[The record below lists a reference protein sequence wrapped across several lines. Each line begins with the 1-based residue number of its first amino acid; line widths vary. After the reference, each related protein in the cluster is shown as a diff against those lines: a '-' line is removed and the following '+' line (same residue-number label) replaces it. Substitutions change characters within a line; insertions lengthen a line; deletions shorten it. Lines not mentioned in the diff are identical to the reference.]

1 MRQRIRT
8 KVSGLISH
16 ASPNGVAYTGEEELL
31 RKKFEK
37 GTITKEEQYKLA
49 SFMVIRKGN
58 SNKPY
63 TEVLIWG
70 TWCSINK
77 YGFDVSMLLKEGF
90 QLR

>member
-63 TEVLIWG
+63 TEVLVWG
-70 TWCSINK
+70 NWLSISK
-77 YGFDVSMLLKEGF
+77 YGFDVGMLLREGF